1 MKKHLAYIATPMDR
15 TPHERRVEVSR
26 VEFDGLPPIVR
37 RLPNGKKVMVHK
49 HDRTFEKLQKV
60 NRFGK

>member
-15 TPHERRVEVSR
+15 TPHERRVEASR

-37 RLPNGKKVMVHK
+37 RLPNGKKILVK
-49 HDRTFEKLQKV
+49 REDRTFEKLARV
-60 NRFGK
+60 SRYGK